1 MKKRAALN
9 LPRRQF
15 LSRIPATAAL
25 CFGCS
30 QGWVCSQGL
39 ALAAADDQSPA
50 PQDIHKFDREMPPM
64 TYSRWAQLRH
74 RKYIGILKQLKKD
87 IGEEK
92 LLELLK
98 KASHAEN
105 AALGQRLSSR
115 IDTMEKFAAPF
126 RDADSGVGH
135 TIVREIIEDNETV
148 FEMKITECLTERIF
162 RELDALDLG
171 YACVCHADFGLPEGM
186 DIDITLQRSKTLMQ
200 GHDCCNHRYVW
211 NR

>member
-1 MKKRAALN
+1 VKKRADLN
-9 LPRRQF
+9 LPRRRF

-25 CFGCS
+25 CLGCS
-30 QGWVCSQGL
+30 QGWV
-39 ALAAADDQSPA
+39 LAASDDQS
-50 PQDIHKFDREMPPM
+50 QGSDDTHKFEREMPPM
-64 TYSRWAQLRH
+64 THLRGAELRH

-87 IGEEK
+87 IGEQK

-105 AALGQRLSSR
+105 VALGQRLSSR
-115 IDTMEKFAAPF
+115 IDTMETFAAPF
-126 RDADSGVGH
+126 RNADSGVGQ
-135 TIVREIIEDNETV
+135 TIVREIIEDTETV
-148 FEMKITECLTERIF
+148 FEMRVTECLTERIF

-211 NR
+211 NT